1 MKESNSGTVKD
12 IIRIRLHMSQL
23 KANYRRK
30 GLENRSPMCQSEDD
44 TTKHVLECNK
54 GDKKFNLNDEREKEW
69 ER

>member
-1 MKESNSGTVKD
+1 
-12 IIRIRLHMSQL
+12 MSEL

-30 GLENRSPMCQSEDD
+30 GFENRCPMCQSEDD

-69 ER
+69 AEIVEIYRIRKTDQ